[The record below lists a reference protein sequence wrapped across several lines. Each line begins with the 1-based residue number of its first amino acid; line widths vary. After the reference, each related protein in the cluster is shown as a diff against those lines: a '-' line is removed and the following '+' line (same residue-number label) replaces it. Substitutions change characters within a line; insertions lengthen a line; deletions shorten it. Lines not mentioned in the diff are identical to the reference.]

1 MSKVFEDYLS
11 ELQIDMIDI
20 CLEYV
25 KDQGD
30 NVYVYCSKEN
40 NMYSVGYFYKIN
52 GKMKERHKINEE
64 LPECDVSG
72 NMQKAVMDILMKNW
86 QEIEER
92 CKEFNRP
99 MPTEIRLEYDIKK
112 NKADAQYQYENVY
125 SKHPTKG
132 PADIEMEWF
141 DELSQKG

>member
-1 MSKVFEDYLS
+1 MSKVKVFEDYLS

-25 KDQGD
+25 RDQGD
-30 NVYVYCSKEN
+30 NIYIYCSKED

-52 GKMKERHKINEE
+52 GRLKQREKVNEE
-64 LPECDVSG
+64 LPNCDVS
-72 NMQKAVMDILMKNW
+72 NQRAVLRILMENLQK
-86 QEIEER
+86 IEER
-92 CKEFNRP
+92 CKEYNRP
-99 MPTEIRLEYDIKK
+99 MPTEIKLEYDIKK
-112 NKADAQYQYENVY
+112 NKVDAQYQYENVY

-132 PADIEMEWF
+132 PNDIEREWF

>member
-1 MSKVFEDYLS
+1 MSKEFEDYFS

-25 KDQGD
+25 RDQGD
-30 NVYVYCSKEN
+30 NAYVYCSKEN

-52 GKMKERHKINEE
+52 GKMKKRSKVNEE

-72 NMQKAVMDILMKNW
+72 KMQKAVMDVLMENW
-86 QEIEER
+86 QKMEEI

-99 MPTEIRLEYDIKK
+99 MPTEIKLNYDIKN
-112 NKADAQYQYENVY
+112 NKVGAQYQYENVY
-125 SKHPTKG
+125 SKHPSKG
-132 PADIEMEWF
+132 PGDIEREWF